1 MGSMTD
7 RTEGT
12 MATIHDRLGMPL
24 DSPSSLV
31 YNWKY
36 GLVVRERGKNRIVK
50 CDRNDIQPMTDPRIN
65 DFSGEGGIFMTE
77 EGELYIAD
85 AINNMIR
92 KVNLNGEVS
101 TVAGRQEA
109 GCSPEGEL
117 VCNTVLNNP
126 SGVFVHCGMIYIAD
140 TGNNRILLV
149 TQNGTTRVL
158 AGNGKRG
165 SEGDGK
171 SARFASL
178 NAPKSVF
185 VNSFNEVYIADSG
198 NNKIRKIDTNSIIST
213 VAGNEK
219 PGFNGDGKLATETC
233 LNDPSVVSY
242 RDGEVY
248 ILDGSNKR
256 VRKITRDQVMH
267 TIFCAREEKTS
278 GAPIEFDSSPSG
290 LFVYGDGTVFVS
302 TEGDGVFVI
311 RKERLLPSLEKHER
325 DLLKKTSIT
334 VSRSVL
340 DILSPTFYEK
350 VLKRNDLVTEHENT
364 IQKIIDF
371 LMYEKTGIALCDPV
385 DTLAILGLVEDSVFD
400 KLKDLLIERVM
411 ESFSGE
417 DGIRTA
423 ERASYLV
430 RTIESRLIRQ
440 IYDYCPVG
448 LSLLI
453 GRIPWLID
461 HQIVIAY
468 SHQIVKLSLRTK
480 MPTIDRKIIL
490 SNHQPYLGSLFN
502 NARSSDVVV
511 NVGIH
516 SYYCHRTILSSAS
529 PILKKLVDESGAF
542 FSLERC
548 ETKSV
553 NNRHYEAL
561 LKSCYTCPLRI
572 EKKEDIHPTILCLE
586 YYQMHSK
593 VDAYVSGVEID
604 LDNFFLLCTTEASK
618 RETLRRRL
626 LDFGVRH
633 LHEIFIDMKGCGLLD
648 PSLKDELMVEY
659 LKKNGKTPRN

>member
-1 MGSMTD
+1 MLSLPIETMNSQPNSITRKKMGSMTD

-219 PGFNGDGKLATETC
+219 PGFNGDGT
-233 LNDPSVVSY
+233 
-242 RDGEVY
+242 
-248 ILDGSNKR
+248 
-256 VRKITRDQVMH
+256 
-267 TIFCAREEKTS
+267 
-278 GAPIEFDSSPSG
+278 
-290 LFVYGDGTVFVS
+290 
-302 TEGDGVFVI
+302 
-311 RKERLLPSLEKHER
+311 
-325 DLLKKTSIT
+325 
-334 VSRSVL
+334 
-340 DILSPTFYEK
+340 
-350 VLKRNDLVTEHENT
+350 
-364 IQKIIDF
+364 
-371 LMYEKTGIALCDPV
+371 
-385 DTLAILGLVEDSVFD
+385 
-400 KLKDLLIERVM
+400 
-411 ESFSGE
+411 
-417 DGIRTA
+417 
-423 ERASYLV
+423 
-430 RTIESRLIRQ
+430 
-440 IYDYCPVG
+440 
-448 LSLLI
+448 
-453 GRIPWLID
+453 
-461 HQIVIAY
+461 
-468 SHQIVKLSLRTK
+468 
-480 MPTIDRKIIL
+480 
-490 SNHQPYLGSLFN
+490 SLF
-502 NARSSDVVV
+502 
-511 NVGIH
+511 
-516 SYYCHRTILSSAS
+516 Y
-529 PILKKLVDESGAF
+529 
-542 FSLERC
+542 
-548 ETKSV
+548 
-553 NNRHYEAL
+553 
-561 LKSCYTCPLRI
+561 
-572 EKKEDIHPTILCLE
+572 
-586 YYQMHSK
+586 
-593 VDAYVSGVEID
+593 
-604 LDNFFLLCTTEASK
+604 
-618 RETLRRRL
+618 
-626 LDFGVRH
+626 
-633 LHEIFIDMKGCGLLD
+633 
-648 PSLKDELMVEY
+648 
-659 LKKNGKTPRN
+659 